1 MSFENKKTVKVKFV
15 DFHKG
20 FDPFNNDFYINLSE
34 KYNVVLSENP
44 DYLFYSVF
52 GLEHLNYDCIRIF
65 YTGECY
71 TPNFNECDYA
81 IGFDRLDFGDRYI
94 RIPIYRMNQYK
105 EAYKQLFNRKPF
117 TKEDLDKKEGFCSFV
132 YSNCFAQSARARMF
146 DLLSRYKLVS
156 SGGRYKN
163 NIGGA
168 VKDKNAFL
176 NKHKFCIAFENAS
189 FAGYTTEKI
198 VDAFAAYTLP
208 IYYGDPDVIKDF
220 NEKAFINCN
229 NYSSL
234 EEAIEYIKEIDQNDE
249 RYLQMMN
256 ENPLNQEYNENELR
270 EFIYHIFDQDYL
282 DAYRRTKSI
291 TSNDYEKMLK
301 RHQFFEKNI
310 YPNYR
315 KVMNQMKRIQSGTLL
330 TSKRKK

>member
-1 MSFENKKTVKVKFV
+1 MSNNKKTVKVKFV

-20 FDPFNNDFYINLSE
+20 FDVYQNDIYLCLKE
-34 KYNVVLSENP
+34 KYDVILSDQP
-44 DYLFYSVF
+44 DYLVYSVF

-81 IGFDRLDFGDRYI
+81 IGFDRFEFEDRYI

-105 EAYKQLFNRKPF
+105 NNFLKLFNRKPF
-117 TKEDLDKKEGFCSFV
+117 TKEELDQKKGFCSFV

-146 DLLSRYKLVS
+146 DLLSKYKKVS

-168 VKDKNAFL
+168 IKDKDAFL
-176 NKHKFCIAFENAS
+176 GDYKFNIAFENAS
-189 FAGYTTEKI
+189 FKGYTTEKI
-198 VDAFAAYTLP
+198 VDAFAANTLP
-208 IYYGDPDVIKDF
+208 IYYGDPDVVNDF

-229 NYSSL
+229 GFSSL
-234 EEAIEYIKEIDQNDE
+234 EEAIEYVKKVDQDDE
-249 RYLQMMN
+249 LYLQMMN
-256 ENPLNQEYNENELR
+256 ENPLNQTYNENELKD
-270 EFIYHIFDQDYL
+270 FLYHIFDQEYKL
-282 DAYRRTKSI
+282 ASRRTKSI
-291 TSNDYEKMLK
+291 TSNDYELLLK

-315 KVMNQMKRIQSGTLL
+315 KIKNQLTRIKTGTLL
-330 TSKRKK
+330 TNKKK